1 MPDYAFFLYFCQE
14 NENRTKLEGPRLFI
28 SFSSLTP
35 KEKKNY
41 QKKKKKKVAKA
52 TLFYISFPS
61 VLL

>member
-41 QKKKKKKVAKA
+41 QKKKVAKA
-52 TLFYISFPS
+52 TFFYISFPS